1 MISRNI
7 KRILALDFGKKRVGV
22 AISDPLNITAQPL
35 STIVYKNDMDLWV
48 NLDKVQQS
56 FKISHIVLGKP
67 LNMDGSKSD
76 FCKEVESFGKQLKK
90 RYSVQVDY
98 WDERLSSRVAENTL
112 KLSGKSPSRN
122 KSTVDKIAAIWF
134 LQGYMDRLN
143 SN

>member
-1 MISRNI
+1 MINNNLQ
-7 KRILALDFGKKRVGV
+7 RILALDFGKKRIGV

-35 STIVYKNDMDLWV
+35 STIVYKNDMDLWM

-76 FCKEVESFGKQLKK
+76 FLQEVESFGKQLKK
-90 RYSVQVDY
+90 RYSVQVDF
-98 WDERLSSRVAENTL
+98 WDERLSSRVAKNTL
-112 KLSGKSPSRN
+112 KFSGKSPSRH
-122 KSTVDKIAAIWF
+122 KSTVDKIAAIWI

>member
-67 LNMDGSKSD
+67 LKT
-76 FCKEVESFGKQLKK
+76 FCTT
-90 RYSVQVDY
+90 R
-98 WDERLSSRVAENTL
+98 
-112 KLSGKSPSRN
+112 
-122 KSTVDKIAAIWF
+122 
-134 LQGYMDRLN
+134 
-143 SN
+143 